1 MAGVQLKRGD
11 PVTLSSFSRERRD
24 VLNLREPPA
33 DFAADSDALE
43 IAEAVP
49 PGVPLLARMIKARAV
64 VHRGQRA
71 DALVQDGAMSIRTKV
86 DILDDGA
93 PGQTVH
99 ARNAITRRDLT
110 GTVLNERTIL
120 ISL

>member
-1 MAGVQLKRGD
+1 
-11 PVTLSSFSRERRD
+11 
-24 VLNLREPPA
+24 
-33 DFAADSDALE
+33 LE
-43 IAEAVP
+43 LAESVP
-49 PGVPLLARMIKARAV
+49 PGQPLLARMVKARTV

-99 ARNAITRRDLT
+99 ARNSSTHRDLT
-110 GTVLNERTIL
+110 GTVLNEKTIL